1 MSASSQSGL
10 FASPFQV
17 HLAIIISIIV
27 NIIINM
33 IITIE
38 VHLPWSG
45 ANTRVTGQMWIVAG
59 LSPPQNQYWSQVVKQ
74 VDQVNQEKQVNQVN
88 QVDQVKQVNHLVA
101 GSVNWEVSILSRA
114 IVSRLRWL
122 KQGST
127 CAVDGKWVTASAAVA
142 WGGASTNLG
151 NAHSHCHYRHRS
163 PVFLSTPESLPRWL

>member
-17 HLAIIISIIV
+17 HLVIIISIT
-27 NIIINM
+27 NIIVNM

-74 VDQVNQEKQVNQVN
+74 VDQVK
-88 QVDQVKQVNHLVA
+88 QVKQV
-101 GSVNWEVSILSRA
+101 
-114 IVSRLRWL
+114 
-122 KQGST
+122 K
-127 CAVDGKWVTASAAVA
+127 
-142 WGGASTNLG
+142 
-151 NAHSHCHYRHRS
+151 YR
-163 PVFLSTPESLPRWL
+163 